1 MKVKGIICILVGLL
15 CFGGISAQELR
26 DSVKVHFRQGAIG
39 LDMNEGNNRQVL
51 EEIREKLQLNRDDS
65 VYYRL
70 QKVLVVGGAS
80 PEGSIAVNKRLSE
93 QRAAALFHYLS
104 QYGTFPDSIRHTLF
118 IGRDWE
124 GLYHLA
130 DNDLNLP
137 YRDETLALLR
147 HLVQDAKQTGKNKT
161 DEVRRL
167 QSLRGGQP
175 YRYMYREL
183 FPKLRAS
190 SMYLWYSE
198 VKLPPFSAHTSLRK
212 DYVMA
217 KPDLKAPAWVIVEP
231 DAPEEPEK
239 TPFLWALKT
248 NALYD
253 LALVPNLGVEFYL
266 GKNWSVGAN
275 GMYAWWNNDS
285 ASKYW
290 RIYGG
295 DIYARRWFGKKAE
308 EKPLTG
314 HHVGVYAQML
324 TYDFCLGNRGYMGGT
339 PGGNFWDKASW
350 AAGIEYG
357 YSHPISRRLNLDFT
371 IGIGYLQGEYHE
383 YIPEDDCYVWQTTK
397 NRKWFGPTKAE
408 VSLVWLLGQS
418 NENEKKGGRR

>member
-124 GLYHLA
+124 GLYYLA

-147 HLVQDAKQTGKNKT
+147 RLVRDAKQTGKNKT

-198 VKLPPFSAHTSLRK
+198 VKLPPFSAHTSLK
-212 DYVMA
+212 
-217 KPDLKAPAWVIVEP
+217 KPFDMSVPVLEEQPWIWSPQPEP
-231 DAPEEPEK
+231 EPEK
-239 TPFLWALKT
+239 AFCFALKS
-248 NALYD
+248 NLLYD
-253 LALVPNLGVEFYL
+253 VLSVLNLEVEVPIGKKWSVTAENVFPWWHSGNKYALQMWGMGVEGRYWFKRTDARDVLSGWFGGVYGMSAMYDFQWDRDVNYQGEYWSAGLTGGYAMPL
-266 GKNWSVGAN
+266 GK
-275 GMYAWWNNDS
+275 
-285 ASKYW
+285 
-290 RIYGG
+290 
-295 DIYARRWFGKKAE
+295 
-308 EKPLTG
+308 
-314 HHVGVYAQML
+314 
-324 TYDFCLGNRGYMGGT
+324 
-339 PGGNFWDKASW
+339 
-350 AAGIEYG
+350 
-357 YSHPISRRLNLDFT
+357 RLNLEFSASV
-371 IGIGYLQGEYHE
+371 GYLSTAYRHYVPAADYSELLRDPSEQGRLGY
-383 YIPEDDCYVWQTTK
+383 W
-397 NRKWFGPTKAE
+397 GPTKLK
-408 VSLVWLLGQS
+408 VSLVLPITIFRK
-418 NENEKKGGRR
+418 EVRHE